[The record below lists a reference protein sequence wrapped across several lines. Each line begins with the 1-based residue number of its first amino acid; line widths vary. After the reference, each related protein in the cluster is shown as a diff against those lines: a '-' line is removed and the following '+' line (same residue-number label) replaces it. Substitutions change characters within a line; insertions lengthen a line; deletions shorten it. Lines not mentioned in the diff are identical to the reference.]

1 MLFYTLLY
9 MIGFYLKEHTPNVCF
24 RSGINPYRLN
34 ATKSSDEISHTTIV
48 SGFILIK
55 RASFFSSAAS
65 FKMSKRTVPSLT
77 SLV

>member
-1 MLFYTLLY
+1 MWIYVLLY
-9 MIGFYLKEHTPNVCF
+9 FIILEIRLYLKEHTASVCF

-34 ATKSSDEISHTTIV
+34 AIESSDEISHTTIV

-55 RASFFSSAAS
+55 RASFFFVS
-65 FKMSKRTVPSLT
+65 